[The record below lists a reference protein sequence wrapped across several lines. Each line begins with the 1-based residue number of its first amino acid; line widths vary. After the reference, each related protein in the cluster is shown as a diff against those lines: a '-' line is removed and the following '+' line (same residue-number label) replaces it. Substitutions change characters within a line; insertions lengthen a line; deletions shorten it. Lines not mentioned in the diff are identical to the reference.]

1 MPETTDRVNT
11 PLLTLITQQSLD
23 EDYQA
28 VAERRA
34 AENGGTP
41 PRRRPARTAGIVVA
55 AFGLLVT
62 VAAVQTNANEGVQ
75 SASRESLIGQIDAS
89 KNDLAHLQRRI
100 VRLREHNLSL
110 QAQLD
115 AVTSEQQDA
124 ALRNERTAAG
134 SGFGP
139 VQGPGVRV
147 TVDDSPTGELVRD
160 RDLRPLVNGLW
171 NAGAEAIS
179 INGQRLTSRSSIQN
193 SNQAIQVN
201 SRPLSP
207 PYVVQAIGDPLT
219 LEANLMETSGGLLF
233 RDIATTLGYPWDMD
247 TVDDLQL
254 PAAPVKLLRLRNAAE
269 GTAAQNLNDEKSEQK
284 MEAPQ

>member
-1 MPETTDRVNT
+1 MPDTADRVNT

-23 EDYQA
+23 EDYQV

-41 PRRRPARTAGIVVA
+41 PRKRPARTAGIVVA

-62 VAAVQTNANEGVQ
+62 VAAVQNSANEGVQ
-75 SASRESLIGQIDAS
+75 SASRASLIDQIDAS
-89 KNDLAHLQRRI
+89 KSDVAHLQRQI
-100 VRLREHNLSL
+100 VRMRERNIAL
-110 QAQLD
+110 QTRLD
-115 AVTSEQQDA
+115 TVTSDQQEA
-124 ALRNERTAAG
+124 ATRAERLAAV
-134 SGFGP
+134 SGFGT

-147 TVDDSPTGELVRD
+147 TVDDSPTGELVAD

-179 INGQRLTSRSSIQN
+179 INGQRLTSRSAIRN
-193 SNQAIQVN
+193 SAEAIQVN

-219 LEANLMETSGGLLF
+219 LEANLMETTGGLLF
-233 RDIATTLGYPWDMD
+233 RDIATTVGFPWDMD
-247 TVDDLQL
+247 TVNELSL
-254 PAAPVKLLRLRNAAE
+254 PAAPVRLLRLRHVAE
-269 GTAAQNLNDEKSEQK
+269 DTGEQTLNEQK